1 MFPTLA
7 FTPSHANN
15 IFNELQSKLSNS
27 LLGPTRMEHIAREIL
42 LMTSGK
48 TYKDSFERLYINE
61 SK

>member
-1 MFPTLA
+1 MKPH
-7 FTPSHANN
+7 S
-15 IFNELQSKLSNS
+15 IYKDKLSNS

-61 SK
+61 SKYFS